1 MARNLVADDDGAKT
15 RPQGRD
21 ESGPATVCIGARA
34 DDAVSHGVLSAPML
48 RKLYDRVFELAR
60 SRHATKALA
69 VVSFAESSFFPIP
82 PDVMLAP
89 MILARPQ
96 KAYFYAAVCT
106 VASVLGGV
114 LGYAIGYFLT
124 DLGLAIMR
132 VLGHSDG
139 LAQFRQWFDQWGL
152 WVILIKGLTPIP
164 YKLVTIA
171 SGLAAFSFPVFI
183 AASVATRGGRF
194 FLEAWILKTWG
205 PAMLAQVEKRLALW
219 TGAGLVALIALIV
232 VLKVL

>member
-1 MARNLVADDDGAKT
+1 MFWRRSRALSKETRASSPARLRLSSARRSLVCAPLTEGERTDADASCW
-15 RPQGRD
+15 RRD
-21 ESGPATVCIGARA
+21 
-34 DDAVSHGVLSAPML
+34 
-48 RKLYDRVFELAR
+48 DRVFDLAR

-106 VASVLGGV
+106 VASVLGGM

-139 LAQFRQWFDQWGL
+139 LEQFRHWFDQWGL

-194 FLEAWILKTWG
+194 FLEAWILKRWG

-219 TGAGLVALIALIV
+219 TGVGLVALVGLIV

>member
-1 MARNLVADDDGAKT
+1 
-15 RPQGRD
+15 
-21 ESGPATVCIGARA
+21 
-34 DDAVSHGVLSAPML
+34 ML

-60 SRHATKALA
+60 SRHATRALA
-69 VVSFAESSFFPIP
+69 VVSFAESSIFPIP

-106 VASVLGGV
+106 VASVLGGM

-124 DLGLAIMR
+124 DVGLAIMR
-132 VLGHSDG
+132 MLGHSDG
-139 LAQFRQWFDQWGL
+139 LEQFRQWFDQWGL

-171 SGLAAFSFPVFI
+171 SGLAAFSFPIFI

-219 TGAGLVALIALIV
+219 TGVGLVALIGLIV
-232 VLKVL
+232 VLKLL

>member
-1 MARNLVADDDGAKT
+1 MF
-15 RPQGRD
+15 
-21 ESGPATVCIGARA
+21 
-34 DDAVSHGVLSAPML
+34 
-48 RKLYDRVFELAR
+48 RKMYDWVMGLAG
-60 SRHATKALA
+60 SRHAPTSLA

-106 VASVLGGV
+106 VASVLGGI

-139 LAQFRQWFDQWGL
+139 LEQFRQWFDQWGL

-171 SGLAAFSFPVFI
+171 SGLAAFSFPIFI

-219 TGAGLVALIALIV
+219 TGVGLVALIGLIV
-232 VLKVL
+232 VLKLL

>member
-1 MARNLVADDDGAKT
+1 
-15 RPQGRD
+15 
-21 ESGPATVCIGARA
+21 
-34 DDAVSHGVLSAPML
+34 ML
-48 RKLYDRVFELAR
+48 RKLYDGVFNLAR
-60 SRHATKALA
+60 HRHATPALA

-89 MILARPQ
+89 MILAKPE

-106 VASVLGGV
+106 VASVLGGI
-114 LGYAIGYFLT
+114 LGYAIGFYLT
-124 DLGLAIMR
+124 DVGLAIMR
-132 VLGHSDG
+132 FLGHSDG
-139 LAQFRQWFDQWGL
+139 LAQFRAWFEQWGL

-183 AASVATRGGRF
+183 AASVVTRGGRF

-205 PAMLAQVEKRLALW
+205 PAMLAQVEKRLSLW
-219 TGAGLVALIALIV
+219 AGIGVVALVALIV
-232 VLKVL
+232 VLKLL

>member
-1 MARNLVADDDGAKT
+1 
-15 RPQGRD
+15 
-21 ESGPATVCIGARA
+21 
-34 DDAVSHGVLSAPML
+34 ML

-60 SRHATKALA
+60 SRHATRALA
-69 VVSFAESSFFPIP
+69 VVSFAESSIFPIP

-106 VASVLGGV
+106 VASVLGGI
-114 LGYAIGYFLT
+114 LGYTIGYFLT

-139 LAQFRQWFDQWGL
+139 LEQFRQWFDQWGL

-194 FLEAWILKTWG
+194 FLEAWILKRWG

-219 TGAGLVALIALIV
+219 TGVGLVALVGLIV

>member
-1 MARNLVADDDGAKT
+1 
-15 RPQGRD
+15 
-21 ESGPATVCIGARA
+21 
-34 DDAVSHGVLSAPML
+34 ML

-60 SRHATKALA
+60 SRHATRALA
-69 VVSFAESSFFPIP
+69 VVSFAESSIFPIP

-106 VASVLGGV
+106 VASVLGGI

-139 LAQFRQWFDQWGL
+139 LEQFRQWFDQWGL

-171 SGLAAFSFPVFI
+171 SGLAAFSFPIFI

-219 TGAGLVALIALIV
+219 TGVGLVALIGLIV
-232 VLKVL
+232 VLKLL